1 MLIDTHAHLC
11 DEAFDADRDEIIAGL
26 YERGVAKVI
35 EIACDPAGFDKAAA
49 LADRHEGL
57 YLAFGIH
64 PEYASQW
71 ADKDIGFIC
80 DYLKHPKCVA
90 LGEIGLDYYWEPY
103 DKDAQTRLFR
113 RQLDM
118 AMELSMPV
126 SMHIREGYGDAMEI
140 LSDYP
145 GIKGVMHCFSG
156 SVEIAERCVGMGLYV
171 AFGGALTFKNNKK
184 APAAAAVV
192 PLDRLLI
199 ETDCPYMAPEPYRG
213 KRCDPAMTAITCQ
226 KLAEIKGIDPARMQ
240 SIAEENAK
248 RLFGV

>member
-11 DEAFDADRDEIIAGL
+11 DEAFDLDRDEVITGFR
-26 YERGVAKVI
+26 EQGVSKAI
-35 EIACDPAGFDKAAA
+35 EIACDPAGFDKAAD
-49 LADRHEGL
+49 LADRHEGI

-64 PEYASQW
+64 PEYASEW
-71 ADKDIGFIC
+71 ADKDISFLRE
-80 DYLKHPKCVA
+80 YLKHPRCVA

-103 DKDAQTRLFR
+103 DKDAQIKLFR

-118 AMELSMPV
+118 AMELDMPV
-126 SMHIREGYGDAMEI
+126 SMHVREGYGDAVDI
-140 LSDYP
+140 LGDYP
-145 GIKGVMHCFSG
+145 GLKGVMHCFSG
-156 SVEIAERCVGMGLYV
+156 SAEIAERCVKMGLYV

-199 ETDCPYMAPEPYRG
+199 ETDCPYMAPEPHRG
-213 KRCDPAMTAITCQ
+213 KRCNPAMTAITCD
-226 KLAEIKGIDPARMQ
+226 KLAAIKGIDPTEMER
-240 SIAEENAK
+240 IAWDNAA